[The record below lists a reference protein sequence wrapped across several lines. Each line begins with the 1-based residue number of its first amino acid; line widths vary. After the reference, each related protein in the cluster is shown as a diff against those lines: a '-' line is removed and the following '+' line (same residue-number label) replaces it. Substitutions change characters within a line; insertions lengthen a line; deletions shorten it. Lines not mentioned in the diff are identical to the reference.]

1 MGDIPRGVIRNREY
15 ATQIRDFSNMKF
27 GNITPTDIDMF
38 IEYKN
43 SCFVFVETKFKNAT
57 MPFGQKLAFERL
69 ADACNKVKPTLFIVA
84 SHSAPGDIDFA
95 NCTVTQYRSNTLWH
109 TPSSTMTVKN
119 LINYYLGKLTEA
131 KHGKR

>member
-1 MGDIPRGVIRNREY
+1 MVDMPRGIIRNREY
-15 ATQIRDFSNMKF
+15 ATQIRDFRNMTF

-43 SCFVFVETKFKNAT
+43 SCFVFVETKYKNAT

-69 ADACNKVKPTLFIVA
+69 ADACNQVKPTMFIVA

-95 NCTVTQYRSNTLWH
+95 KCTVTSYRTNMQWH
-109 TPSSTMTVKN
+109 TPTMTLTVKQ
-119 LINYYLGKLTEA
+119 IIDKYLKMILED
-131 KHGKR
+131 K